1 MPPDSGSLASRT
13 LRRVILSLLLA
24 AVLLVPLFLW
34 GGVDARDLENTWGRL
49 SVGTYLAALG
59 LHAAM
64 YLLRTLRFRILL
76 PQSERP
82 PFGPFLAVCSAY
94 TMAAFVLPAKIGEA
108 TFVLYANQVCGVS
121 ASSGIAALVV
131 SRLLDLATL
140 SGGFSIACFV
150 LQATHAYPNIAWFA
164 FAGTMLAGVSIAC
177 FMLSARGDLL
187 LRLAAWLVGILGMGR
202 SAVGKKLIGSSAHVA
217 AALRVAGGGPRLAA
231 ATLVSIPIWASI
243 FLFCAVLARGLGLP
257 ENVTLAGATFGASLA
272 ILTSQIPISA
282 FASFGT
288 LEAGWVLGFGVLG
301 VPKDIAVATGLGL
314 HIVQLANVIAFGL
327 LGHLAMGALRKR

>member
-1 MPPDSGSLASRT
+1 MPPESVSRT
-13 LRRVILSLLLA
+13 LRRVVLSLLLA
-24 AVLLVPLFLW
+24 VVLLVPLYVW
-34 GGVDARDLENTWGRL
+34 GGVDARDLERTWGRL
-49 SVGTYLAALG
+49 SIGTYLGALG
-59 LHAAM
+59 LHVAM
-64 YLLRTLRFRILL
+64 YVLRTLRFQVLL
-76 PQSERP
+76 PPEERP
-82 PFGPFLAVCSAY
+82 AFAGLVAVVAAY

-150 LQATHAYPNIAWFA
+150 LNASGAYPQVEWFA
-164 FAGTMLAGVSIAC
+164 AAGVVLAVVSAVC
-177 FMLSARGDLL
+177 FVLSARGDLL
-187 LRLAAWLVGILGMGR
+187 LKAATSIVVTLGIARTG
-202 SAVGKKLIGSSAHVA
+202 VGKKLLGTSAHA
-217 AALRVAGGGPRLAA
+217 SAALRVAGGGRRLFA

-257 ENVTLAGATFGASLA
+257 QDMTLAAAAFGSSLA
-272 ILTSQIPISA
+272 ILTAQIPISA

-288 LEAGWVLGFGVLG
+288 LEAGWVVGFGVLG

-314 HIVQLANVIAFGL
+314 HIVQLCNVIL
-327 LGHLAMGALRKR
+327 LGVLGHVAMGALRKR